1 MSYEAG
7 FKSQFADNRA
17 RINGSVFYYT
27 IDDPQFS
34 AVGGAGN
41 LVQLV
46 NAAGGRG
53 YGFELDAE
61 FKPTENFLLSFGA
74 SYNNT
79 RIEDAALAVGI
90 CAQCTVTDPTVMLGG
105 STRALVDGN
114 PFPNAPEWILDASAP
129 DGVPVG
135 NDGEF
140 FLSTDWAY
148 QDRTNFF
155 LYESAEFNA
164 NNQVEGGLRA
174 GYAKVDR
181 TFEVAAFVRNIT
193 YADNVKDGIDFNNN
207 IVFVNDPRIIGVSLR
222 VRR

>member
-17 RINGSVFYYT
+17 RINGAVFYYT

-34 AVGGAGN
+34 AVGGVGN
-41 LVQLV
+41 LVRLV

-61 FKPTENFLLSFGA
+61 FKPTDNFLLSFGA

-90 CAQCTVTDPTVMLGG
+90 CAQCTVTHPTVMLGG
-105 STRALVDGN
+105 STRALVDGD
-114 PFPNAPEWILDASAP
+114 PFPNAPEWILDASARF
-129 DGVPVG
+129 GVPVG

-148 QDRTNFF
+148 QGHTNFF

-164 NNQVEGGLRA
+164 NDQVEGGLRA
-174 GYAKVDR
+174 SYARLDGSL
-181 TFEVAAFVRNIT
+181 EVAAFVRNIT
-193 YADNVKDGIDFNNN
+193 M
-207 IVFVNDPRIIGVSLR
+207 PTM
-222 VRR
+222 